1 VADLTGRVALVT
13 AGATGIGLG
22 CAREIVAAGGSVMI
36 CARREET
43 LVAAAGEL
51 GERAAW
57 VTCDVTDDASVQAAV
72 DATRER
78 FGALHLAVNSAGTGT
93 AGPLVDCTTA
103 EFLRV
108 LDTNLTG
115 AFRCLRAEANAMIAG
130 GGGSIVNVSSIAG
143 ALTHPW
149 MGAYCVS
156 KAGLDMLTR
165 CAADELGEHGIR
177 VNSVLPGVVRTPMAA
192 ALSEI
197 PLARD
202 EYLSLMPLSRIGEP
216 ADVGKLVAFL
226 LSDDASWITG
236 QLVPVDGGHTLR
248 KGPDLAP
255 LFRQAMSG
263 AGPEG

>member
-1 VADLTGRVALVT
+1 MTTLEGKVALVT

-22 CAREIVAAGGSVMI
+22 CARAIVEGGGRVMI
-36 CARREET
+36 CARREDT
-43 LVAAAGEL
+43 LKEAVRGL
-51 GERAAW
+51 GENADW
-57 VTCDVTDDASVQAAV
+57 VTCDVTDDASVDGAVAATL
-72 DATRER
+72 DR
-78 FGALHLAVNSAGTGT
+78 FGGFDAAVNSAGTGT
-93 AGPLVDCTTA
+93 AGSILKTETA
-103 EFLRV
+103 EFERV

-115 AFRCLRAEANAMIAG
+115 AFRCLRAEARAMAER

-149 MGAYCVS
+149 MGPYCVS

-202 EYLSLMPLSRIGEP
+202 EYLRLMPISRIGEP
-216 ADVGKLVAFL
+216 ADIGRFVAFL

-236 QLVPVDGGHTLR
+236 QLVAVDGGHTLR
-248 KGPDLAP
+248 KGPDLVP
-255 LFRQAMSG
+255 LFRQAMP
-263 AGPEG
+263 PE